1 MFQSKLIHSDDADVK
16 FNRISGISF
25 AHGDGLKEWAAKLE
39 EAYKNDHRKI
49 GREQDLFFFHE
60 SSPGSCFF
68 QPKGAHI
75 YNTLQNIIRNEYSK
89 RGFQE
94 VITPNIFKTDLWK
107 TSGHWDHYAE
117 HIYRIQTDK
126 DQFALKPMNCPSHCL
141 IFAHKIRSYRELPI
155 RYADFGVLHRD
166 EPSGGLTGLTRVRR
180 FQQDDAHIFCSTE
193 QIQSEIDSSLEFLS
207 HVYGIF
213 GFEFNLVL
221 STRPDSYLGDLN
233 VWQQAETALENS
245 LNKFGKPWKL
255 NAKDGAFYG
264 PKIDITITDALKRA
278 HQCGTIQL
286 DFMLPDRFELTYDA
300 EGDVKRTPVIIHR
313 ALLGSLERF
322 IAILTEH
329 FKGRLPFFLSPNQ
342 IKIVPVVSIF
352 NEYAETIQKK
362 ISDAKFRVEVD
373 LDQRTKFAKKIR
385 NAQVAQ
391 FNYILV
397 VGEKEVSSN
406 TINVRTRDGL
416 IHGQYE
422 LDDLINR
429 LNKVRDEFRLDD
441 KNF

>member
-1 MFQSKLIHSDDADVK
+1 MHSEDGDIK
-16 FNRISGISF
+16 FNRVSGISF
-25 AHGDGLKEWAAKLE
+25 AHGDGLKEWAATLE
-39 EAYKNDHRKI
+39 EAFKRDHRKI
-49 GREQDLFFFHE
+49 GREQDLFFFHD

-75 YNTLQNIIRNEYSK
+75 YNTLQNILRNEYSK

-117 HIYRIQTDK
+117 NIYSIQADK

-213 GFEFNLVL
+213 GFKFNLVL
-221 STRPDSYLGDLN
+221 STRPDSYLGDLD

-245 LNKFGKPWKL
+245 LNKFGKPWRL
-255 NAKDGAFYG
+255 NPRDGAFYG

-286 DFMLPDRFELTYDA
+286 DFMLPQRFQLTYDA
-300 EGDVKRTPVIIHR
+300 EGDVKCTPVIIHR

-322 IAILTEH
+322 IAILIEH
-329 FKGRLPFFLSPNQ
+329 FKG
-342 IKIVPVVSIF
+342 KIYQSI
-352 NEYAETIQKK
+352 
-362 ISDAKFRVEVD
+362 
-373 LDQRTKFAKKIR
+373 
-385 NAQVAQ
+385 
-391 FNYILV
+391 
-397 VGEKEVSSN
+397 
-406 TINVRTRDGL
+406 
-416 IHGQYE
+416 
-422 LDDLINR
+422 
-429 LNKVRDEFRLDD
+429 
-441 KNF
+441 